1 MTGTNSFPAHA
12 PDTPLADPLP
22 VADTPVLAAITALQA
37 TIDNGVDVNIVA
49 YSEVGVGQ
57 FLENGLKPTNGN

>member
-1 MTGTNSFPAHA
+1 MSVDDDGTQA
-12 PDTPLADPLP
+12 LL
-22 VADTPVLAAITALQA
+22 TALVA
-37 TIDNGVDVNIVA
+37 TVDNGVDVNIVA